1 MVLDAV
7 IDGKPICG
15 NQEKLEETR
24 KKAWEYVK
32 RGASRGQK
40 ADGCP
45 PRPPSRPATDAEM
58 LRVWGVAAG
67 LGLREGLERG
77 VFRHIPVLTPSVR
90 KPQKTVDLS
99 KMEEITQFRGRYDV
113 SVVPKALVALEVMT
127 AVTLADHAL
136 RAGLIRRDKPLA

>member
-1 MVLDAV
+1 
-7 IDGKPICG
+7 
-15 NQEKLEETR
+15 
-24 KKAWEYVK
+24 
-32 RGASRGQK
+32 
-40 ADGCP
+40 
-45 PRPPSRPATDAEM
+45 
-58 LRVWGVAAG
+58 
-67 LGLREGLERG
+67 